1 MPDNPMGMFSGTAEA
16 IVHFFQML
24 FRVIDFFFSR
34 PKVMFWSILG
44 FLIWGA
50 IIGAKHTWLLIAGIF
65 LILWG
70 ISVRRREVIR
80 ARGLL

>member
-1 MPDNPMGMFSGTAEA
+1 MFD
-16 IVHFFQML
+16 
-24 FRVIDFFFSR
+24 DFGWLRQASEQVAQGVGLLIKITDFLFSR
-34 PKVMFWSILG
+34 PRVMFWSILG

-50 IIGAKHTWLLIAGIF
+50 IIGAKDTWLLIAGIF

-70 ISVRRREVIR
+70 ISIRRAEVKR